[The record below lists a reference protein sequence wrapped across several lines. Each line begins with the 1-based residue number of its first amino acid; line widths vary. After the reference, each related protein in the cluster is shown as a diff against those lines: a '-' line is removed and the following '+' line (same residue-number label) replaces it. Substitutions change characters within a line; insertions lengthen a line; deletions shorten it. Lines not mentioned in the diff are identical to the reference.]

1 MTRKTDASI
10 LVAILIAGIFAIGV
24 QTPLIQGQGVT
35 LVVDDDG
42 LSQFCLDQYNGGLEA
57 DSSTINGAIDQAAEG
72 DTIIVCP
79 GNYPENVVIDVE
91 DLTLLGFGCGETVIV
106 GDGTDDAVSVDADG
120 ATIGH
125 FEITGGINGIG
136 SDPAQSIDFAMVK
149 HNCIHGNSADGINFF
164 EGSDNIFRSNEVFE
178 NADEGI
184 FVGDSTS
191 TSDRNWIGNNNVH
204 DNGANGI
211 TMQVTS
217 SADNEINQN
226 DIRDNGPTHWGIDV
240 ESDILVKK
248 NKVISNRGGI
258 LAQGDRNTFLH
269 NTSNENEQE
278 GFRTLATASMNTFE
292 KNTAK
297 GNEQGFRD
305 QGTMNTF
312 IDNVSRKNTIQGF
325 FVEGTDGVFTSNKVR
340 NNAGDGFE
348 ATVASSGNT
357 FDSNKSNQNGDAV
370 GEFGYDDDSVGGGT
384 LGTDNTY
391 TGNKCNSNFDGG
403 SDPSGLCTPQL

>member
-1 MTRKTDASI
+1 
-10 LVAILIAGIFAIGV
+10 
-24 QTPLIQGQGVT
+24 
-35 LVVDDDG
+35 
-42 LSQFCLDQYNGGLEA
+42 
-57 DSSTINGAIDQAAEG
+57 
-72 DTIIVCP
+72 
-79 GNYPENVVIDVE
+79 
-91 DLTLLGFGCGETVIV
+91 
-106 GDGTDDAVSVDADG
+106 
-120 ATIGH
+120 
-125 FEITGGINGIG
+125 
-136 SDPAQSIDFAMVK
+136 
-149 HNCIHGNSADGINFF
+149 
-164 EGSDNIFRSNEVFE
+164 
-178 NADEGI
+178 
-184 FVGDSTS
+184 
-191 TSDRNWIGNNNVH
+191 
-204 DNGANGI
+204 
-211 TMQVTS
+211 
-217 SADNEINQN
+217 
-226 DIRDNGPTHWGIDV
+226 
-240 ESDILVKK
+240 
-248 NKVISNRGGI
+248 
-258 LAQGDRNTFLH
+258 
-269 NTSNENEQE
+269 
-278 GFRTLATASMNTFE
+278 MNTFE